1 MHLAVLHKPNLD
13 VCLSANHKV
22 LYLLQK
28 IFLVLLHV
36 QLLISPTFLYTQST
50 FQVHKGSW
58 HFLMLIDYLFFPTN
72 VPDIHLYQEEIVS
85 LVY

>member
-28 IFLVLLHV
+28 LLLVLLHV
-36 QLLISPTFLYTQST
+36 QPPISPTFLYTQST

-58 HFLMLIDYLFFPTN
+58 HFLILIDYLFFPTN
-72 VPDIHLYQEEIVS
+72 ETDIHLSQEEIEF
-85 LVY
+85 LAY